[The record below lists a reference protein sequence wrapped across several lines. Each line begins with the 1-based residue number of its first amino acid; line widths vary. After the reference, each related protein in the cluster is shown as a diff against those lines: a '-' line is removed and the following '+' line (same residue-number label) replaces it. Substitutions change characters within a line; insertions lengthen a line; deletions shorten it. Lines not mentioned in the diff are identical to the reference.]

1 MYKRS
6 AENILHEALLISP
19 AVLLSGARQ
28 VGKST
33 LCLREQREYRVFDNL
48 SEREAALNDSIG
60 YIASLPKPI
69 TLDEIQKVPEI
80 LEGLKID
87 IDKNRV
93 NGTFLL
99 TGSANVLDMKKAKDT
114 LAGRIIE
121 ICMWPLSQKEIHQKS
136 DENFIDLL
144 FAGGGVS
151 SLKTAHVSYTQLLA
165 SIIKGGY
172 PESLKIESV
181 RGRALWFNSYI
192 STYVERDIRDVGE
205 LRDIS
210 AFIKFYNIIA
220 PRSCGLLNKSD
231 LASDANLSEPTINN
245 YLSMLEMI
253 YQISLLTP
261 YSSNVSKR
269 FIKSSKLYMT
279 DSGLF
284 CHLLGVTSTD
294 ELNSSVHKGNIFET
308 FVYSE
313 LLKHIS
319 YSLSQPKIYHYR
331 TNDKKEIDFILEK
344 GDKIIAIE
352 VKAAQTIKQDA
363 FKHIIDFQTKSSQKV
378 VGIVLYGGE
387 TILPFGDDQNERYA
401 IPLSVLF

>member
-6 AENILHEALLISP
+6 AESILHEALSISP
-19 AVLLSGARQ
+19 SVLLSGARQ

-33 LCLREQREYRVFDNL
+33 LCLREEREYRVFDNL
-48 SEREAALNDSIG
+48 TEREAALNDSIG

-87 IDKNRV
+87 IDKNRH

-121 ICMWPLSQKEIHQKS
+121 ILMWPLSQKEIHHKS
-136 DENFIDLL
+136 DENVIDR
-144 FAGGGVS
+144 FFSEGMA
-151 SLKTAHVSYTQLLA
+151 SLQCDHIPYDTILSAIL
-165 SIIKGGY
+165 KGGY
-172 PESLKIESV
+172 PEILKIDSV

-192 STYVERDIRDVGE
+192 STYIERDIRDVGE

-210 AFIKFYNIIA
+210 SFIKFYNIIA

-253 YQISLLTP
+253 YQISLLKP

-269 FIKSSKLYMT
+269 FIKSSKLFMT

-284 CHLLGVTSTD
+284 CHLLGITTKD
-294 ELNSSVHKGNIFET
+294 ELHNSTHKGDVFET

-319 YSLSQPKIYHYR
+319 YSLAQPKVYHYR

-352 VKAAQTIKQDA
+352 VKASQTLKSDS
-363 FKHIIDFQTKSSQKV
+363 FKHIIDFQTKSTQKV
-378 VGIVLYGGE
+378 VGIVLYAGDSV
-387 TILPFGDDQNERYA
+387 LPFGDGIHERYA
-401 IPLSVLF
+401 VPLSLFF